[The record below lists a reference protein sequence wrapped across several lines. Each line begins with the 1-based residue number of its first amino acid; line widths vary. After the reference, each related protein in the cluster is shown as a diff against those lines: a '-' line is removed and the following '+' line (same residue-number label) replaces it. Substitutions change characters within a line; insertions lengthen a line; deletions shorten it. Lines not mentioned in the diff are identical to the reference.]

1 MPVLQP
7 KMLLIFE
14 ILLLRPLSTL
24 SRTGKDILVFY
35 IYSISYWKKKK
46 KSALGSFWP
55 WVYLGQLRW
64 MTGVAFK

>member
-7 KMLLIFE
+7 KMLLVFE

-46 KSALGSFWP
+46 ISIRKFLALGVS
-55 WVYLGQLRW
+55 R
-64 MTGVAFK
+64 AA